1 MGIIRLHESVYLR
14 AAASVAG
21 KEEINGPLGECFDL
35 TCDDGDRF
43 GMDTWEKSEGEMQRL
58 AVEKCLKKAGVRA
71 EDIDAVIAGDL
82 QNQCT
87 ASSGGQ
93 TGFGL
98 PFIGVYGACSTAAE
112 SMALAS
118 VLCSTGSVTRCA
130 AVTSSHNC
138 AAERQFRLPLEY
150 GGQRPPTAQWT
161 VTGSAAF
168 LIDSS
173 ESGEVNGENAIR
185 VTEVMFG
192 RAVDS
197 GVTDANNMGAA
208 MAPAA
213 ADTLIRYF
221 TEGGADASLIITG
234 DLGRE
239 GSSILRELT
248 AAEGIDI
255 TENHTDCG
263 MMIYDIDGQDKHCGG
278 SGCAC
283 SGIVMAAD
291 IIPNLR
297 RGVLDN
303 VIFIGTGAL
312 MSPTSVAQGCSI
324 AGVAH
329 LVRLE
334 GEGKRK

>member
-1 MGIIRLHESVYLR
+1 MSIIKFRESVYLR

-21 KEEINGPLGECFDL
+21 KEEMSGPLGEYFDV

-58 AVEKCLKKAGVRA
+58 AVEECFRKAGVRA
-71 EDIDAVIAGDL
+71 EDTDAVIAGDL

-87 ASSGGQ
+87 ASSGGL

-98 PFIGVYGACSTAAE
+98 PFVGVYGACSTAAE

-168 LIDSS
+168 LIDSA
-173 ESGEVNGENAIR
+173 EAGEGGAIR

-192 RAVDS
+192 RMVDS
-197 GVTDANNMGAA
+197 GITDANNMGAA

-213 ADTLIRYF
+213 ADTLLRYF
-221 TEGGADASLIITG
+221 GDGGADASLIVTG
-234 DLGRE
+234 DLGKE
-239 GSSILRELT
+239 GTSILRELT

-255 TENHTDCG
+255 AENHTDCG
-263 MMIYDIDGQDKHCGG
+263 MMVYDIDGQDKHCGG

-297 RGVLDN
+297 RGVLGS
-303 VIFIGTGAL
+303 VIFVGTGAL

-334 GEGKRK
+334 ADGV

>member
-1 MGIIRLHESVYLR
+1 
-14 AAASVAG
+14 
-21 KEEINGPLGECFDL
+21 
-35 TCDDGDRF
+35 
-43 GMDTWEKSEGEMQRL
+43 MDTWEKAEGEMQRRAL
-58 AVEKCLKKAGVRA
+58 TECMKKAGVSAA
-71 EDIDAVIAGDL
+71 ELDAVIAGDL

-87 ASSGGQ
+87 ASSGGLVS
-93 TGFGL
+93 FGL
-98 PFIGVYGACSTAAE
+98 PFIGIYGACSTAAE
-112 SMALAS
+112 SMAVAS
-118 VLCSTGSVTRCA
+118 VLCGTGSAERCA

-161 VTGSAAF
+161 VTGAAAF
-168 LIDSS
+168 IIDS
-173 ESGEVNGENAIR
+173 ERCGEGGNVR
-185 VTEVMFG
+185 VSEVMFG

-213 ADTLIRYF
+213 ADAICRYF
-221 TEGGADASLIITG
+221 SEGGDDADIIITG

-239 GSSILRELT
+239 GASILKELT
-248 AAEGIDI
+248 LAEGFDI
-255 TENHTDCG
+255 SENHTDCG
-263 MMIYDIDGQDKHCGG
+263 MMIYDIEGQDKHCGG

-297 RGVLDN
+297 RGTLGS
-303 VIFIGTGAL
+303 VIFVGTGAL

-334 GEGKRK
+334 TVREK